1 MSLVSRHLARHAAGR
16 VAAAAAKA
24 APSATQESLDPDYAA
39 LLEVLGAD
47 LHTLHNIQSIE
58 RKIDAKRGMIDR
70 YKDWVDGALR
80 AGADG
85 KAAQDDI
92 VAAML
97 IWSLDIQDW
106 TYALQ
111 IGAHVLA
118 HGVSLERFVKR
129 TAGTVIAEE
138 VADASIKD
146 IDAVDHG
153 TLVAT
158 DILTA
163 EQDMPDEVRAKLMRA
178 IGCKLAAEADAFDPE
193 SDNAPAG
200 GKPAIMEAALT
211 ALRRAVTLDDKV
223 GVKKDIE
230 KLERELKKLAPP
242 T

>member
-24 APSATQESLDPDYAA
+24 APVPTLESLDPDYAA

-58 RKIDAKRGMIDR
+58 RKIEAKRGMIER

-146 IDAVDHG
+146 IGAVDHG

-158 DILTA
+158 EILTA
-163 EQDMPDEVRAKLMRA
+163 EQDMPDEVRAKVDEYRQRGCTCPVLYPMSDPYLMIDTFA
-178 IGCKLAAEADAFDPE
+178 Q
-193 SDNAPAG
+193 S
-200 GKPAIMEAALT
+200 
-211 ALRRAVTLDDKV
+211 
-223 GVKKDIE
+223 
-230 KLERELKKLAPP
+230 
-242 T
+242 